1 MKNQNEVERI
11 IYEQT
16 FHHCWS
22 FLEENLNDETNY
34 DKKNLKTYLFSVP
47 VKITLFI
54 QIISWYL

>member
-22 FLEENLNDETNY
+22 FLEENLNDKTNY
-34 DKKNLKTYLFSVP
+34 DKKNLKTYLFYVP
-47 VKITLFI
+47 VKITFFI